1 MSSGSRHSS
10 YSRCCCI
17 TIEVGVLLSLV
28 LLIVLSLYLLYDNVI
43 SILDKFVPLLAET
56 LKNWRLTFFLHHVG
70 ASIYL
75 HGSSAKHSNVMPRQ
89 RHVGQI
95 YY

>member
-28 LLIVLSLYLLYDNVI
+28 LLIVLSLYLLYDSVI
-43 SILDKFVPLLAET
+43 SILDKFVPPLAET
-56 LKNWRLTFFLHHVG
+56 LKNWRLAFF
-70 ASIYL
+70 SIML
-75 HGSSAKHSNVMPRQ
+75 APLF
-89 RHVGQI
+89 I
-95 YY
+95 YTAVALNIVTSCRDRDT